1 MVDEK
6 TLHELKE
13 EGVVSTEDGIR
24 VIDASKLDPSKI
36 AKKPKE
42 KKATPIEEVHLP
54 EPTPTPVSTA
64 EEAPEK
70 KVLLPPDMQKQELLS
85 KQFEKKEFTMSEA
98 EIPKGVGLDV
108 GTSFLVAARFEKD
121 GKINFR
127 KIRDCFLE
135 LEPKSPI
142 NKKFIQKGLDDRKV
156 PYIEKDGSFYVLGED
171 AFLLANERHI
181 NTRRPMHRGVL
192 SPTEKEAFAILKE
205 LLKRIVGEP
214 RIPNER
220 LVFSV
225 PAKPI
230 DAEFDQLF
238 HQDML
243 RSFLKSLGFDAHP
256 MNEAEALAY
265 SELLEEGLT
274 GIALSCL
281 VPGTK
286 IYANYGIKN
295 IEDVKI
301 GDVVITH
308 KGRPRKVVNVI
319 TKQFSGVKT
328 KIAIQGY
335 SDSTEDYQ
343 FVDNHELYVFRN
355 AEWQWVGCE
364 EILSGDLVGEPIVQQ
379 DLQQEKHTITIC
391 EKITSSPKTIKNHYR
406 VSQDLYRL
414 MGYFLGDGSV
424 GKAEGCIQFDFHK
437 NEKENIQDV
446 KDILLEAFG
455 KESAEIPKGPNVV
468 RVKCYSRG
476 LASWFANH
484 CYNSADEKI
493 FPWSLQ
499 RMSNGD
505 CLNLLV
511 GLIRADG
518 VSNSERIEFFN
529 TSSSL
534 IWLAKQLFS
543 RLGVPSSISYREP
556 RFGGII
562 DGRQG
567 MGTKIEWRVSAA
579 GKRTFSS
586 LSDFISNIDCK
597 NSRISEKLVISGG
610 FCCGTVQKIETEEY
624 QGLVYDLQ
632 VEEDHSFSGPMLTI
646 SNCGAG
652 MINVAVMSSG
662 DPVVTFST
670 SRSGDW
676 IDHQAA
682 IATNSTNS
690 IVQQEKESSDFDIA
704 NPDPNNQM
712 HAALSV
718 YYGNLLVYTLEQISY
733 DLKRSPALP
742 KFKEPIPLVVA
753 GGTSLPKGFVEK
765 FKQAL
770 AVVDMPVRISEVRHA
785 SDPLHAVA
793 NGLVLAASME

>member
-13 EGVVSTEDGIR
+13 EGVIFTEDGIR

-42 KKATPIEEVHLP
+42 KKVSPVEEVHLP
-54 EPTPTPVSTA
+54 EPTPTPDSTV

-108 GTSFLVAARFEKD
+108 GTSFLVAGRFEQD
-121 GKINFR
+121 GKIHFR

-142 NKKFIQKGLDDRKV
+142 NKKFIQKGLDDRKA

-192 SPTEKEAFAILKE
+192 SPTEKEALTILKE

-214 RIPNER
+214 RVPNER

-243 RSFLKSLGFDAHP
+243 RSFLKSLGFDAQP

-274 GIALSCL
+274 GIA
-281 VPGTK
+281 
-286 IYANYGIKN
+286 
-295 IEDVKI
+295 
-301 GDVVITH
+301 
-308 KGRPRKVVNVI
+308 
-319 TKQFSGVKT
+319 
-328 KIAIQGY
+328 
-335 SDSTEDYQ
+335 
-343 FVDNHELYVFRN
+343 
-355 AEWQWVGCE
+355 
-364 EILSGDLVGEPIVQQ
+364 
-379 DLQQEKHTITIC
+379 
-391 EKITSSPKTIKNHYR
+391 
-406 VSQDLYRL
+406 
-414 MGYFLGDGSV
+414 
-424 GKAEGCIQFDFHK
+424 
-437 NEKENIQDV
+437 
-446 KDILLEAFG
+446 
-455 KESAEIPKGPNVV
+455 
-468 RVKCYSRG
+468 
-476 LASWFANH
+476 
-484 CYNSADEKI
+484 
-493 FPWSLQ
+493 
-499 RMSNGD
+499 
-505 CLNLLV
+505 
-511 GLIRADG
+511 
-518 VSNSERIEFFN
+518 
-529 TSSSL
+529 
-534 IWLAKQLFS
+534 
-543 RLGVPSSISYREP
+543 IS
-556 RFGGII
+556 
-562 DGRQG
+562 
-567 MGTKIEWRVSAA
+567 
-579 GKRTFSS
+579 
-586 LSDFISNIDCK
+586 
-597 NSRISEKLVISGG
+597 
-610 FCCGTVQKIETEEY
+610 
-624 QGLVYDLQ
+624 
-632 VEEDHSFSGPMLTI
+632 
-646 SNCGAG
+646 CGAG
-652 MINVAVMSSG
+652 MMNVAVMSSG

-690 IVQQEKESSDFDIA
+690 IVQQEKEGSDFDIA
-704 NPDPNNQM
+704 NPDPNNQI

-733 DLKRSPALP
+733 DLRRSPALP
-742 KFKEPIPLVVA
+742 KFKDPIPLVVA

-770 AVVDMPVRISEVRHA
+770 SVVDMPVRISEVRHA
-785 SDPLHAVA
+785 NDPLHAVS
-793 NGLVLAASME
+793 NGLTLAASME